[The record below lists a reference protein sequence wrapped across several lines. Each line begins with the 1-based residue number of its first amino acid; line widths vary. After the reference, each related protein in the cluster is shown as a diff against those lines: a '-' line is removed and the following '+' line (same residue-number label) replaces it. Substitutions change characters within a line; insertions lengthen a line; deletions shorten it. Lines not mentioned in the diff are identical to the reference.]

1 MRIFNGA
8 LALLLS
14 CGLLTGCGA
23 MDAARTLLGAPGG
36 ARHVALRD
44 GVSLALPRGLCADA
58 THSKGAEGFALIAAC
73 DRFGD
78 GARAGAPVYAT
89 VQMGALDGAALRD
102 NEEAYAAALLGSD
115 LGGAVRDVDV
125 GAGQIRLALGEEDA
139 GPWRGFTD
147 KGGAL
152 VLVTVRALPG
162 LSASERQGRDMLRKI
177 LRALRDPT

>member
-1 MRIFNGA
+1 MRIFSGA
-8 LALLLS
+8 LALILS
-14 CGLLTGCGA
+14 GGLLVGCGA
-23 MDAARTLLGAPGG
+23 MDAARALLGAPGG

-44 GVSLALPRGLCADA
+44 GVSLDLPRGLCADA

-78 GARAGAPVYAT
+78 GARAGVPVYAT
-89 VQMGALDGAALRD
+89 VQMGASDGAALRG
-102 NEEAYAAALLGSD
+102 NEQAYAAALLGSD

-125 GAGQIRLALGEEDA
+125 GAGQIRLALGEENT

-152 VLVTVRALPG
+152 VLVTVRPLPG
-162 LSASERQGRDMLRKI
+162 LSVSERQGEDMLRKI
-177 LRALRDPT
+177 LRALRDPA